1 MLSKI
6 TEQELA
12 ENGVASAPDHLTGK
26 AADNKKLFDKLIVAV
41 IAPHLNRA
49 IDALNKLEQDMGAA
63 DEELRQALRNH
74 IEIDPSSV
82 RDNNVSVSEEVIE
95 RLWLEGPNPTV
106 KDALLWLQALI
117 DQEYENLMASIEA
130 RAQVVSGTVTGSSKA
145 GADSP
150 NSITF
155 PFEPKM
161 VYVTKSKRLTNEDY
175 SSMRYDSFLWV
186 EGVTEDQ
193 VAAGVNRRYKL
204 EGNTLSWWVDNTSY
218 AGAVCGS
225 YVAIG

>member
-1 MLSKI
+1 MSQMIGTMDEDLAIHQKMDDEPNDVGGLSAEELKAKYDYAALAL
-6 TEQELA
+6 QEY
-12 ENGVASAPDHLTGK
+12 
-26 AADNKKLFDKLIVAV
+26 
-41 IAPHLNRA
+41 
-49 IDALNKLEQDMGAA
+49 LNKILVPGVNNQGLDI
-63 DEELRQALRNH
+63 DSLRAALRDH

-95 RLWLEGPNPTV
+95 RLWLEGANPTV
-106 KDALLWLQALI
+106 KDALLQLQGLI
-117 DQEYENLMASIEA
+117 DQESENLMGYIEA
-130 RAQVVSGTVTGSSKA
+130 RAQVVCGTVTGNSKA

-150 NSITF
+150 NRITF
-155 PFEPKM
+155 PFKPKM
-161 VYVTKSKRLTNEDY
+161 VYVTKSGRTLNSEY

-186 EGVTEDQ
+186 EGVTGDQ